1 MKFMTLPY
9 GRGSVRTTLLIIAA
23 SGIASAEFR
32 RIELEVRDMDCA
44 SCVNSLRNSF
54 KRIRGVESADIA
66 PERSNLILT
75 LAAENKIALD
85 RVRDMIKGAGFT
97 PRMATV
103 IVRGKAI
110 TDQGKWEFEV
120 EGISQKYLL
129 VASDDKLIGDLQKGG
144 VITIEATSP
153 PLPDPR
159 AQPSLQVKKLILP

>member
-1 MKFMTLPY
+1 MKRM
-9 GRGSVRTTLLIIAA
+9 
-23 SGIASAEFR
+23 
-32 RIELEVRDMDCA
+32 
-44 SCVNSLRNSF
+44 
-54 KRIRGVESADIA
+54 RGVESADVA
-66 PERSNLILT
+66 PERSSLILT

-110 TDQGKWEFEV
+110 TDQGKWEFEL
-120 EGISQKYLL
+120 EGVNQKYLL
-129 VASDDKLIGDLQKGG
+129 VAADDKLIGELQKGG

>member
-1 MKFMTLPY
+1 MEKHVILKC
-9 GRGSVRTTLLIIAA
+9 TLLMIGAM
-23 SGIASAEFR
+23 GIANAEFR
-32 RIELEVRDMDCA
+32 RIEIEVRDMDCA
-44 SCVNSLRNSF
+44 SCVTSLRNSL
-54 KRIRGVESADIA
+54 KRMRGVESTDVA
-66 PERSNLILT
+66 PERSSLILT

-110 TDQGKWEFEV
+110 TDQGKWEFEL
-120 EGISQKYLL
+120 EGVNQKYLL
-129 VASDDKLIGDLQKGG
+129 VASDEKLIGELQKGG

>member
-1 MKFMTLPY
+1 MTL
-9 GRGSVRTTLLIIAA
+9 SLKCTLLLIAA
-23 SGIASAEFR
+23 AALANAEFR
-32 RIELEVRDMDCA
+32 RIEIEVRDMDCA
-44 SCVNSLRNSF
+44 SCVTSLRNSM
-54 KRIRGVESADIA
+54 KRMRGVESADVA
-66 PERSNLILT
+66 PERSSLILT

-110 TDQGKWEFEV
+110 TDQGKWEFEL
-120 EGISQKYLL
+120 EGVNQKYLL
-129 VASDDKLIGDLQKGG
+129 VAADDKLIGELQKGG